1 MRVSVVGYRIRGL
14 LGPACVLHVG
24 LAAAED
30 LPHPAAPLPPLPLSA
45 HTAAAPQAAGQPE
58 HGPHLQV

>member
-1 MRVSVVGYRIRGL
+1 MRVSVVGVRIRGH
-14 LGPACVLHVG
+14 LGAACVLHPG

-45 HTAAAPQAAGQPE
+45 HTAAASQAAGQPE
-58 HGPHLQV
+58 YHPRLQV